1 MMLLERSKSESNI
14 APNDLEVKKLGGN
27 YYEIIKNDNFITF
40 EKDHEGQVE
49 TMYQCDKVILQK
61 HIKTRE
67 EAIISF
73 IRLKYTQ
80 DDEFAL
86 TNKGIANNQDAEYVE
101 YRNYVDWC
109 KEQVDVY
116 FTF

>member
-1 MMLLERSKSESNI
+1 MLLERSKSESNI
-14 APNDLEVKKLGGN
+14 APNDLEVKELGGN
-27 YYEIIKNDNFITF
+27 YYEIVKNDNVITF

-61 HIKTRE
+61 HIKTRD
-67 EAIISF
+67 EAIVAF
-73 IRLKYTQ
+73 VRLKYSQ

-86 TNKGIANNQDAEYVE
+86 TNKGIADNQDPEYLAYREYVA
-101 YRNYVDWC
+101 WC
-109 KEQVDVY
+109 KEQVGVY